1 MPFIAK
7 RVYHKKKIISSKKRE
22 DKKMIR
28 FSCESLE
35 NDFEFSWKQ
44 SKEKSV

>member
-22 DKKMIR
+22 EEKMIL

-35 NDFEFSWKQ
+35 NDFELSWKQ